1 MNTQQLPEKISVTCT
16 DNGKTVEAYLDR
28 FVENS
33 HIDVIVNTVRMRL
46 NHKKADL
53 YIGNMT
59 GLEFTTRAP
68 EIIEIK
74 PFRR

>member
-46 NHKKADL
+46 NHKKDRSV
-53 YIGNMT
+53 Y
-59 GLEFTTRAP
+59 R
-68 EIIEIK
+68 
-74 PFRR
+74 